1 MKARFQTEQTQ
12 AARYLPKNT
21 RHVQADD
28 RDIWIFEKS
37 TEVGI
42 RFEIALYFDADEDEP
57 GYCAQ
62 LISPEIESAWRSP
75 HVGHIFSDGV
85 ICFGGA
91 SMRTRKS
98 LREAF
103 SKSCLWAEGM
113 AIMIVSQLR
122 GSPSFFPFSK
132 NNGHG
137 DIR

>member
-1 MKARFQTEQTQ
+1 MTMRLMTEREQV
-12 AARYLPKNT
+12 ARYLPRST
-21 RHVQADD
+21 RYVNADD
-28 RDIWIFEKS
+28 RHVWIFEKG
-37 TEVGI
+37 TEVGVT
-42 RFEIALYFDADEDEP
+42 FEIALYFDPDEDAP

-62 LISPEIESAWRSP
+62 LVSPEIETAWKSP

-113 AIMIVSQLR
+113 AIMLVGQLN
-122 GSPSFFPFSK
+122 GQPCAFPFS
-132 NNGHG
+132 NNNAEH
-137 DIR
+137 DVR